1 MRKLL
6 FVLPLI
12 GALASGCASAQ
23 AKGGSAERPALIVP
37 PPPARIIEP
46 AEVAPEPVG
55 ELPPLSSGA
64 SRTAPTRPAAPR
76 PAANDARPEA
86 RAGETAP
93 KPQEAPQPEPT
104 APAPS
109 AQLRTPQTADTSA
122 AAKSVRTTIDTARG
136 TLNGVNF
143 GLLSN
148 VRKKAY
154 NDAKLLIQQAEDAL
168 KEGNLAFAQGLATK
182 AETLAKELAGR

>member
-1 MRKLL
+1 MRNSLL
-6 FVLPLI
+6 AISLFGLI
-12 GALASGCASAQ
+12 ASIGCASAQ

-64 SRTAPTRPAAPR
+64 SRTPPTRPASP
-76 PAANDARPEA
+76 RPEA
-86 RAGETAP
+86 RAETQAEVSP
-93 KPQEAPQPEPT
+93 KPEAAKPT
-104 APAPS
+104 EAKADAAPP

-122 AAKSVRTTIDTARG
+122 AAKSVRATIDTARG

-143 GLLSN
+143 GPLSN

-182 AETLAKELAGR
+182 AETLAKQLAGR